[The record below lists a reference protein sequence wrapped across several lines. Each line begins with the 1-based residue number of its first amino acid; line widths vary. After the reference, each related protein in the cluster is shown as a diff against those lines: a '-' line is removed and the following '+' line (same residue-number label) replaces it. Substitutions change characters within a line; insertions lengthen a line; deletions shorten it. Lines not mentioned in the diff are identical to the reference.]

1 MSIFL
6 NGLNLLI
13 IYFISYQ
20 FNVIL
25 VKQYYS
31 ISRFLKVILSFYK
44 YFIVIVSI
52 QILTILIKSDILY
65 LISNLLI
72 SIIVVILID
81 KNKIK
86 VSRRSLLQII
96 LSMIILFLLFYLFE
110 FFCSFSIFLLVITTI
125 TAFLIL
131 LPFEEIIKKY
141 YLNKAKIKLK
151 SFKNMKIIGITGSF
165 GKTSLKYYLK
175 TALEKDFKIAYS
187 PSNVNTLMGITKYI
201 NNSLE
206 ESDFLI
212 LELGIDKKNQMDKFK
227 KLLSLDYAFVTSI
240 GNMHLATFKNIDN
253 LLKEKLKISMMLK
266 KEGKLFINND
276 SQYLNKIEGNNI
288 IKFSK
293 KNVNVKSFD
302 IEGMKIIDNK
312 KIYNFPIHQSFFASY
327 LDGIIKFFNELSLD
341 KSKIFYQS
349 NCFVDFDRRNK
360 VFKKENGYLI
370 DNSYNANLKGI
381 EESLKLLKTLDGESY
396 IILGGIIEQGK
407 NYKVENSKLKVK
419 LSGENVIFVGNKNH
433 PLIEN
438 HQFKKLYITKSV
450 NEAYKLIREI
460 NPNNV
465 LLLCKGDNIYLR

>member
-44 YFIVIVSI
+44 YFIVIVPI

-86 VSRRSLLQII
+86 VSRRSLFQII
-96 LSMIILFLLFYLFE
+96 LSMIILSLLFYLFE

-125 TAFLIL
+125 IAFLIL
-131 LPFEEIIKKY
+131 LPFEEIVKKY

-266 KEGKLFINND
+266 KEGKLFINDD
-276 SQYLNKIEGNNI
+276 SQYLNKIEGNN
-288 IKFSK
+288 
-293 KNVNVKSFD
+293 
-302 IEGMKIIDNK
+302 
-312 KIYNFPIHQSFFASY
+312 
-327 LDGIIKFFNELSLD
+327 IIKFFNELSLD

-407 NYKVENSKLKVK
+407 NYKVENSKLKEK
-419 LSGENVIFVGNKNH
+419 LIDENVIFIGNKNH

-438 HQFKKLYITKSV
+438 HQFKKLYITKSI

-465 LLLCKGDNIYLR
+465 LLLCKGDDVYLR

>member
-1 MSIFL
+1 MSILL

-44 YFIVIVSI
+44 YFIVIVPI

-201 NNSLE
+201 NNLPS
-206 ESDFLI
+206 F
-212 LELGIDKKNQMDKFK
+212 F
-227 KLLSLDYAFVTSI
+227 
-240 GNMHLATFKNIDN
+240 
-253 LLKEKLKISMMLK
+253 
-266 KEGKLFINND
+266 
-276 SQYLNKIEGNNI
+276 NI
-288 IKFSK
+288 IDIFNFS
-293 KNVNVKSFD
+293 
-302 IEGMKIIDNK
+302 
-312 KIYNFPIHQSFFASY
+312 
-327 LDGIIKFFNELSLD
+327 L
-341 KSKIFYQS
+341 
-349 NCFVDFDRRNK
+349 
-360 VFKKENGYLI
+360 
-370 DNSYNANLKGI
+370 
-381 EESLKLLKTLDGESY
+381 
-396 IILGGIIEQGK
+396 
-407 NYKVENSKLKVK
+407 SKLSIF
-419 LSGENVIFVGNKNH
+419 LNVAKCIL
-433 PLIEN
+433 PIEV
-438 HQFKKLYITKSV
+438 TK
-450 NEAYKLIREI
+450 A
-460 NPNNV
+460 
-465 LLLCKGDNIYLR
+465 